1 MSAYASSIFLKYI
14 TAAHAASPA
23 TSQALLAELN
33 DSQPQLLQ
41 RISKSVPGMVSKAY
55 RWVGEMEEISE
66 YVGENEGD
74 IHEGMA
80 NLYRRVENSLKQDG
94 REAGDVSI

>member
-1 MSAYASSIFLKYI
+1 MLASSIFSKC
-14 TAAHAASPA
+14 TKAAHAASPA
-23 TSQALLAELN
+23 TSQALLAEPN
-33 DSQPQLLQ
+33 DSRPRLLR
-41 RISKSVPGMVSKAY
+41 RISKSAPGMAPKAY